1 MNPQSLPDTGEYVSP
16 APGLKGPPASNSSRV
31 RVEFGAATH
40 RGRVRPNNEDSYL
53 IARAERSLEV
63 LATNIPPGDVP
74 TRSAEV
80 TYGMGVADGL
90 GGSLAGE
97 VASRL
102 ALTAFVNLT
111 LHTPDWIMRGGE
123 AEAERLLERIAER
136 YRQVGATITTYAEGD
151 AALVGM
157 ATTMTLAATNGQD
170 LYIGHVG
177 DSRAYICRDGRL
189 VRLTRDHTYAQTLV
203 DAGLIREDDVRAN
216 RCRHILTRALGPTGD
231 RVDVDVA
238 QGVIHDGDQLLLC
251 TDGLTGMVSE
261 DKIAALL
268 GHGSATGAS
277 QALVDAALAAGG
289 KDNVTVV
296 LARYRIA
303 PET

>member
-1 MNPQSLPDTGEYVSP
+1 MTPKTLRDTGESVPP
-16 APGLKGPPASNSSRV
+16 ARGLKGPPASNSSRV

-111 LHTPDWIMRGGE
+111 LHTPDWIMPRRE
-123 AEAERLLERIAER
+123 A
-136 YRQVGATITTYAEGD
+136 
-151 AALVGM
+151 
-157 ATTMTLAATNGQD
+157 
-170 LYIGHVG
+170 
-177 DSRAYICRDGRL
+177 
-189 VRLTRDHTYAQTLV
+189 
-203 DAGLIREDDVRAN
+203 
-216 RCRHILTRALGPTGD
+216 
-231 RVDVDVA
+231 
-238 QGVIHDGDQLLLC
+238 
-251 TDGLTGMVSE
+251 
-261 DKIAALL
+261 
-268 GHGSATGAS
+268 
-277 QALVDAALAAGG
+277 
-289 KDNVTVV
+289 
-296 LARYRIA
+296 
-303 PET
+303 